1 MYLSNECLLEL
12 LDYIDSQMTFRP
24 CKGDLSIT
32 IDFLRK
38 IGCRDIEG
46 TVSWLKE
53 YGGYCDCEVLAN
65 MDIEEL

>member
-1 MYLSNECLLEL
+1 
-12 LDYIDSQMTFRP
+12 MTFRP